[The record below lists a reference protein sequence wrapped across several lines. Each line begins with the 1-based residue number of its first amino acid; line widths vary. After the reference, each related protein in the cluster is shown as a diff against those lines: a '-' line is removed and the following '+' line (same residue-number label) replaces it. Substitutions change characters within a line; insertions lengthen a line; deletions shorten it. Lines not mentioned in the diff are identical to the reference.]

1 MEGNIISV
9 IKYWIE
15 GEIEIFIKVW
25 LLIYASLCYCYLV
38 IKIIPKGLFRL
49 LSFLPMICF
58 FLYLPLKINSVHLC
72 GNTAFFISWL
82 CNFKLLLLA
91 FDQGSLSDSSLSITK
106 FLILACLPIKIQQK
120 SQEKSELYVQDEV
133 NRGRLH
139 QNGHFRKTP
148 LTKSAEKVSGVQI
161 RKDFDKN
168 GHFQETPSIK
178 SAGKISSVQT
188 RKDFDKNGHFQETP
202 SIKSAGKISSVQT
215 RKDFDKNGYFQETPS
230 TTSAEK
236 KFRVQT
242 RKDFDKNGHF
252 QETPSI
258 KSAGKI
264 SSLQTRKNFD
274 KNGYFQE
281 TPSTK
286 SAEKIS
292 SVQIRKDFDKNG
304 HFQETPSTKSAE
316 KISSVQIRKDFDKNG
331 HFQETPSTKSAE
343 KISIVQTRKDF
354 DKNGHFQE
362 TPAPLSAAN
371 TENNPFQDG
380 HFHETPS
387 QKSAEKSSSVQNGK
401 YSHKNGH
408 LQEKPFPSSGKCKSI
423 LNYGIKTLLF
433 ALILRVYD
441 YSDYIHPHIIMVI
454 YCFHIYFSL
463 EIILAIVSG
472 LARGLLGLELEPQ
485 FNEPYLS
492 TSLQDFWGRRWNL
505 IVTRILRPTVYN
517 PTLSLST
524 NILGRKWAP
533 LPAVMATFVVSG
545 LMHELIFYY
554 LGRVKP
560 TWEITWFF
568 LLHGVCL
575 NIEICVKKA
584 ISDRFKLPTIIG
596 TIWTVGFVM
605 ITGFWLFFPQLLRCN
620 SDVRA
625 FKEYEAIGAFFKDVT
640 NAVNSAF
647 LRHKRI

>member
-1 MEGNIISV
+1 MEGNISNV

-15 GEIEIFIKVW
+15 GEIETFIKVW
-25 LLIYASLCYCYLV
+25 LSIYASLCYCYLV
-38 IKIIPKGLFRL
+38 TKIIPKGLFRL
-49 LSFLPMICF
+49 FSFLPMICF

-91 FDQGSLSDSSLSITK
+91 FDHGPLSDSSLSIPK

-120 SQEKSELYVQDEV
+120 FQEKSELSVQNGV
-133 NRGRLH
+133 NRGKLH
-139 QNGHFRKTP
+139 Q
-148 LTKSAEKVSGVQI
+148 
-161 RKDFDKN
+161 N
-168 GHFQETPSIK
+168 GHFQETPSTK
-178 SAGKISSVQT
+178 SAERISSVQT

-202 SIKSAGKISSVQT
+202 AL
-215 RKDFDKNGYFQETPS
+215 N
-230 TTSAEK
+230 
-236 KFRVQT
+236 
-242 RKDFDKNGHF
+242 
-252 QETPSI
+252 
-258 KSAGKI
+258 
-264 SSLQTRKNFD
+264 
-274 KNGYFQE
+274 
-281 TPSTK
+281 
-286 SAEKIS
+286 
-292 SVQIRKDFDKNG
+292 
-304 HFQETPSTKSAE
+304 
-316 KISSVQIRKDFDKNG
+316 
-331 HFQETPSTKSAE
+331 
-343 KISIVQTRKDF
+343 
-354 DKNGHFQE
+354 
-362 TPAPLSAAN
+362 SAAK

-387 QKSAEKSSSVQNGK
+387 QKSAEKCTGVQNGK
-401 YSHKNGH
+401 YSNQNGH
-408 LQEKPFPSSGKCKSI
+408 FQERPFPSSGKSKSV
-423 LNYGIKTLLF
+423 LNYGIKALLF

-441 YSDYIHPHIIMVI
+441 YSDYMHPHIIMVI
-454 YCFHIYFSL
+454 YCFHIYLSL

-472 LARGLLGLELEPQ
+472 LAHGLLGLELEPQ

-505 IVTRILRPTVYN
+505 IVTCILRPTVYN

-533 LPAVMATFVVSG
+533 LPAVMGTFVVSG

-575 NIEICVKKA
+575 NIEICIKKA
-584 ISDRFKLPTIIG
+584 INGEFKLPRIIG

-625 FKEYEAIGAFFKDVT
+625 FEEYEAIGAFFKDVT
-640 NAVNSAF
+640 NAVNLTF